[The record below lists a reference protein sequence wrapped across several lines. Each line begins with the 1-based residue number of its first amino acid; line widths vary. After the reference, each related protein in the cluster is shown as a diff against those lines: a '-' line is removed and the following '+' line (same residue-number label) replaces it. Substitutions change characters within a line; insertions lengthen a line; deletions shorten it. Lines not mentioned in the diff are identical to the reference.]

1 MNNPFN
7 RKMFRQAGMSKQPI
21 GILASSPEL
30 MTTAEKALMSGQP
43 VRAENGQVVRVD
55 RDRLSEYQNPNTG
68 KRMGQGVL
76 DALSGKSSEK
86 YANAFPI
93 KDNES
98 PLGIGLKSAGNIL
111 NRGLPYIADNILAAG
126 KYLGKSRDYEL
137 TQEQLARK
145 VASENAGKPVKIT
158 DGKFGITKD
167 IPEGFKY
174 SSVDD
179 TQAYIGAESPMFQEG
194 MERIKANELAEYKAG
209 IGEKLAKIR
218 SGEVTNTEK
227 KVTSTDKKSD
237 KVGGETFKGTGKLS
251 DKRSDQLSLVTKN
264 VFAEHRA
271 LEKREGTVLPLK
283 LSTVGKG
290 MKNKALE
297 VLNDKDIDDDIK
309 AGTVLEILKGKKSD
323 PKTLKKDIKA
333 MLEDMSGKKPGVT
346 TTAGYNL
353 MMTGLLIAA
362 GDSPD
367 ALTNIARGAAQGLQ
381 GYGKAMEKER
391 AVEAETDLLAGKL
404 AVGEFLAQEKE
415 GRQKSDFVY
424 GSDFTDKDGTVYKA
438 GDAIK
443 ATDEQIIALQAAGVQ
458 VRDKDS
464 FNNFQKLQTALA
476 KKKVT
481 GGIKVDSKVFKTD
494 LGFFAETPSML
505 KNINETVNKI
515 DEQIFIV
522 AGDNNKIT
530 GLSAVFNKAA
540 GKAISAFDG
549 KVTPEMMQSAKFDTV
564 VDGALISFAV
574 SLLGEG
580 GKTISNEERR
590 MLYMNLKGA
599 YDTQSQTFAIPE
611 VVVGKLQDLRNK
623 ISRMGESREREFTA
637 NMMKYKDSF
646 IEGTNQSTMDVIA
659 ASIGVNKVK
668 PKVEKSSTQQKIIK
682 LKPIDLNKD
691 KNVINDPIDEDE

>member
-209 IGEKLAKIR
+209 IGEKLAKVR
-218 SGEVTNTEK
+218 SGE
-227 KVTSTDKKSD
+227 VTSTDKKSD

-251 DKRSDQLSLVTKN
+251 DKKSDQLSLVTKN

-271 LEKREGTVLPLK
+271 LEKRKGTVLPLK

-290 MKNKALE
+290 MQKKALE
-297 VLNDKDIDDDIK
+297 ILNDKDISDDEK
-309 AGTVLEILKGKKSD
+309 AGTVFEILKGKKAN
-323 PKTLKKDIKA
+323 PKTIKKDIKS
-333 MLEDMSGKKPGVT
+333 MLEDMSGTKPGIT

-362 GDSPD
+362 GDSPN

-381 GYGKAMEKER
+381 GYGKALEKER
-391 AVEAETDLLAGKL
+391 AKESEIDLLAGKL

-415 GRQKSDFVY
+415 GRQKSDFVF
-424 GSDFTDKDGTVYKA
+424 SEDFTDQDGKVYKA
-438 GDAIK
+438 GDAVK
-443 ATDEQIIALQAAGVQ
+443 ATDEQLIALQQAGIRVK
-458 VRDKDS
+458 DKDS
-464 FNNFQKLQTALA
+464 YNNYQKLQTALA
-476 KKKVT
+476 KKKLT
-481 GGIKVDSKVFKTD
+481 GGIKVDSKVLNTD
-494 LGFFAETPSML
+494 LAFFAESPSAL
-505 KNINETVNKI
+505 QNQNIAVTNLENQIMQITNPDQKI
-515 DEQIFIV
+515 VGGKALLNSIIV
-522 AGDNNKIT
+522 KA
-530 GLSAVFNKAA
+530 KAA
-540 GKAISAFDG
+540 MGMEISDDQLQG
-549 KVTPEMMQSAKFDTV
+549 TKFTTD
-564 VDGALISFAV
+564 VDNALIAFAV

-580 GKTISNEERR
+580 GKTISNEERK
-590 MLYMNLKGA
+590 MLYQSLKGFYDEKGAVTKDPKSVA
-599 YDTQSQTFAIPE
+599 Y
-611 VVVGKLQDLRNK
+611 KLQTLRNR
-623 ISRMGESREREFTA
+623 IAEMSATRERELA
-637 NMMKYKDSF
+637 AKMQKYNGVF
-646 IEGTNQSTMDVIA
+646 IEGTNQPVSNLIQ
-659 ASIGVNKVK
+659 SSLNINK
-668 PKVEKSSTQQKIIK
+668 PKAEKKAEKKSTLEKTIKIE
-682 LKPIDLNKD
+682 PITILNKTG
-691 KNVINDPIDEDE
+691 EDE

>member
-43 VRAENGQVVRVD
+43 VRAQNGQVVRVD

-76 DALSGKSSEK
+76 DALSGKSSYK
-86 YANAFPI
+86 YVNAVPI

-98 PLGIGLKSAGNIL
+98 PLGVGLKSVGNVL
-111 NRGLPYIADNILAAG
+111 NIAPPYIKDNILAAG

-179 TQAYIGAESPMFQEG
+179 TQAYIGADSPMFQEG
-194 MERIKANELAEYKAG
+194 MERIRANELAEYKAG
-209 IGEKLAKIR
+209 VGEKLAKVR

-271 LEKREGTVLPLK
+271 LEKREGMVLPLK

-297 VLNDKDIDDDIK
+297 VLSDKDIDDDTK
-309 AGTVLEILKGKKSD
+309 AGTVFEILKGKKAN

-443 ATDEQIIALQAAGVQ
+443 ASSDQIISLQQMGVD
-458 VRDKDS
+458 VVAKETY
-464 FNNFQKLQTALA
+464 NNAQKLLTAVAGKKTKNDGVEVTNKQFATDIDYLSGTQVALKNNAMAVESLDKNIKNLAKDGQTIVGGASFIQKIKNSFAGFKGSDVLDKADLDAATFDTDVDTALITYA
-476 KKKVT
+476 
-481 GGIKVDSKVFKTD
+481 
-494 LGFFAETPSML
+494 
-505 KNINETVNKI
+505 
-515 DEQIFIV
+515 V
-522 AGDNNKIT
+522 A
-530 GLSAVFNKAA
+530 
-540 GKAISAFDG
+540 
-549 KVTPEMMQSAKFDTV
+549 
-564 VDGALISFAV
+564 
-574 SLLGEG
+574 LLGEG
-580 GKTISNEERR
+580 GK
-590 MLYMNLKGA
+590 
-599 YDTQSQTFAIPE
+599 
-611 VVVGKLQDLRNK
+611 DLLV
-623 ISRMGESREREFTA
+623 T
-637 NMMKYKDSF
+637 
-646 IEGTNQSTMDVIA
+646 
-659 ASIGVNKVK
+659 
-668 PKVEKSSTQQKIIK
+668 
-682 LKPIDLNKD
+682 
-691 KNVINDPIDEDE
+691 